1 MGAFRILVERTT
13 LIGEHTLDR
22 LTTAL
27 GVITDAVKTLGL
39 EVEVL
44 PFNSQNLD
52 EIAQNPSK
60 LSACMFF
67 CHGDDDKVAS
77 LLNNGCYLE
86 EFITGGGGCFATG
99 DHGRLGEIPAG
110 RIFGIRQMRQWGTP
124 NNPST
129 EFPSNI
135 DTRLY
140 SSREEFLTGNK
151 RLMVEF
157 SGGKPHPLLT
167 HRGEIPILELPDHQ
181 HEGKVDDCAS
191 SDLNG
196 AGSLRTV
203 AYTLART
210 NNRIEAVG
218 VVRAFE
224 PSGRY
229 GRLVVDST
237 IHHWLDASVALLSP
251 DSREQAVAYY
261 RNVALFILRYSDRLA
276 RVEWM
281 LRRLA
286 RTGLVQEYIGT
297 TDVGAAAERVL
308 AGLPNLHC
316 FARQNEDLLRQC
328 ADCDPA
334 PLERL
339 RSANVATHLNGS
351 ALGAPARSSLSA
363 TLQVALPHFLS

>member
-22 LTTAL
+22 VTNAL
-27 GVITDAVKTLGL
+27 GVITDAVQALGL
-39 EVEVL
+39 DVEVR

-52 EIAQNPSK
+52 EISQNPSRF
-60 LSACMFF
+60 SACMFF

-77 LLNNGCYLE
+77 VLNNSCYLE
-86 EFITGGGGCFATG
+86 EFIKGGGGCFATG

-129 EFPSNI
+129 DFPNNI
-135 DTRLY
+135 DTRVY
-140 SSREEFLTGNK
+140 PSREEFLTGNK

-167 HRGEIPILELPDHQ
+167 HHGEIPILELPDHQ

-191 SDLNG
+191 SDLS
-196 AGSLRTV
+196 AEGSLRTV

-210 NNRIEAVG
+210 EQRIQAVG

-224 PSGRY
+224 PSGPY

-237 IHHWLDASVALLSP
+237 IHHWLDASFALLSP
-251 DSREQAVAYY
+251 ESREQAVAYY
-261 RNVALFILRYSDRLA
+261 RNVALFILRYSDRKA

-286 RTGLVQEYIGT
+286 RTGSVLEYLGT
-297 TDVGAAAERVL
+297 TDVGVAAERVL

-339 RSANVATHLNGS
+339 RSASAATQPHGS

-363 TLQVALPHFLS
+363 SLQLVLPHFLS